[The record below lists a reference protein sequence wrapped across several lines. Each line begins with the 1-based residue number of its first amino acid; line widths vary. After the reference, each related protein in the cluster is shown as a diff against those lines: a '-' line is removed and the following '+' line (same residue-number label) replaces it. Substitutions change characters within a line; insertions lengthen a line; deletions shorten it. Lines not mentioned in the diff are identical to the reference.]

1 MINPETKKRPRR
13 MARERSTEVTAFAES
28 QETGAQTPRSSNAD
42 ASFKGPTKTDKIII
56 LLRREQGAT
65 LDELGTAT
73 GWLPHTTRAALA
85 GLKRKGH
92 IIIRNKAD
100 GVSRYT
106 ANEATS

>member
-1 MINPETKKRPRR
+1 MTNTDTKKRPRR
-13 MARERSTEVTAFAES
+13 MARERSTEDTALAES
-28 QETGAQTPRSSNAD
+28 QETGAQTPRSSNAGV
-42 ASFKGPTKTDKIII
+42 SLKGPTKTDKILI

-65 LDELGTAT
+65 LDKLGTAT
-73 GWLPHTTRAALA
+73 GWLPHTTRAALT

-92 IIIRNKAD
+92 VITRNKTD